1 MRHGGLYRAAMRL
14 PSAVHGALRGFLWIM
29 AIAAFAVMAAWAP
42 SQAAAATPSAGP
54 DAIALAERY
63 APVVMLQERGDRCDE
78 GEPFEPID
86 VDLLMGNDEV
96 ALRGPWDGVNMVAV
110 APDAQRL
117 GRGLWGYHLD
127 FPGDALRPG
136 CTYVEWAQ
144 RLSAQG
150 PSTAYARVVTEPGV
164 PGKLALQYWFYYVF
178 NDWNNTHEGDW
189 EMIQLVFDADTAA
202 AALHI
207 APAEVGYSQ
216 HSSAE
221 RAVWGDS
228 KIELVDGTH
237 PVVYPAAGSH
247 ANFYSSNVFLMRS
260 GAEGMG
266 CDDASGPSRTVR
278 PVVATVPTDRD
289 DYLSAYPWL
298 GFEGRWGE
306 QHAGVFN
313 GPTGPNDKTQWTHP
327 ITWSQESWRDRSF
340 VVPSGGSVGTMATD
354 FFCDSVA
361 TGSEILR
368 RSKANPAAAALIIA
382 GLVLLVGWAVTRTR
396 WRDARPEV
404 LRRRRAW
411 GQVLNAAWQ
420 VFRRHPRLFLGIGLV
435 FIPIGLLV
443 TLLQW
448 LLFQVAVFDVLV
460 DEAGPRNSFV
470 ALLALAFG
478 AVFGLL
484 GLAVVQAATARA
496 LAAIEAGRT
505 VTALGAYRGVL
516 PYWRPLVLALVAATV
531 THVVLGVSVI
541 LIPLG
546 VYILVRW
553 SLLAVVVGMEGD
565 DARPGVLRRSARLTR
580 RNWWRTASLGVG
592 VTVLALFAGP
602 AVGVLALIAT
612 GAAFNVVN
620 LIAACVY
627 VVAVPLAA
635 IAMSVLYFDLRS
647 REAEVAAGVTSGAV
661 PAGPGPD
668 AEVGPA

>member
-1 MRHGGLYRAAMRL
+1 MRL
-14 PSAVHGALRGFLWIM
+14 PPVARVAPRGLLGVLVSVAL
-29 AIAAFAVMAAWAP
+29 AAFAVIVIHAMVAP
-42 SQAAAATPSAGP
+42 AHVAAATPSAGP

-63 APVVMLQERGDRCDE
+63 APVVMLQEMGDTCDD
-78 GEPFEPID
+78 GEPYQPID

-96 ALRGPWDGVNMVAV
+96 ALRGPWDGTNMVAV

-117 GRGLWGYHLD
+117 ARGLWGYHLD

-136 CTYVEWAQ
+136 CTYAEWSQ
-144 RLSAQG
+144 RLATQA
-150 PSTAYARVVTEPGV
+150 PSTTYARVVTEPGK
-164 PGKLALQYWFYYVF
+164 PGKLALQYWFFYVF

-189 EMIQLVFDADTAA
+189 EMIQIVFDADTAA
-202 AALHI
+202 AALRTT
-207 APAEVGYSQ
+207 PAEVGYSQ

-221 RAVWGDS
+221 RAEWGDS
-228 KIELVDGTH
+228 KLELVDGTH

-260 GAEGMG
+260 EAEGMG

-298 GFEGRWGE
+298 GFDGRWGE

-340 VVPSGGSVGTMATD
+340 VVPDGGSVGTMATD
-354 FFCDSVA
+354 FFCGSVA
-361 TGSEILR
+361 AGSELLR
-368 RSKANPAAAALIIA
+368 RSKANPPAALLVVA
-382 GLVLLVGWAVTRTR
+382 GLVLLAGWGITRTR
-396 WRDARPEV
+396 WRDAHAEV

-420 VFRRHPRLFLGIGLV
+420 VLRSHPRLFLGIGLV

-460 DEAGPRNSFV
+460 DEAGTRNSFV
-470 ALLALAFG
+470 AFLALGFG
-478 AVFGLL
+478 GVFGLL

-496 LAAIEAGRT
+496 LTQIEGGRR

-516 PYWRPLVLALVAATV
+516 PYWRPLVLALVIATA
-531 THVVLGVSVI
+531 THVAIGISVI

-546 VYILVRW
+546 IYILVRW

-565 DARPGVLRRSARLTR
+565 GARPGVLRRSARLTR
-580 RNWWRTASLGVG
+580 RSWWRTASLGVG
-592 VTVLALFAGP
+592 VTVLALLAGP
-602 AVGVLALIAT
+602 AVGTLALIGT
-612 GAAFNVVN
+612 GAAFNLVN

-627 VVAVPLAA
+627 VVAVPFAA
-635 IAMSVLYFDLRS
+635 IAMSLLYLDLSVRQ
-647 REAEVAAGVTSGAV
+647 EAHVTAPAAPVAA
-661 PAGPGPD
+661 PDPGT
-668 AEVGPA
+668 A

>member
-1 MRHGGLYRAAMRL
+1 MRL
-14 PSAVHGALRGFLWIM
+14 PSAVRGAPRGFLWILTL
-29 AIAAFAVMAAWAP
+29 AALAAMAAWAAP
-42 SQAAAATPSAGP
+42 HAAAATPSAGP

-63 APVVMLQERGDRCDE
+63 APVVMLQERGNACDE
-78 GEPFEPID
+78 GEPYQPID
-86 VDLLMGNDEV
+86 VDLLMDNDEV

-117 GRGLWGYHLD
+117 GRGLWEYHLD

-136 CTYVEWAQ
+136 CTYAEWSQ
-144 RLSAQG
+144 RLAQQA
-150 PSTAYARVVTEPGV
+150 PSTAYARVVTEPGTS
-164 PGKLALQYWFYYVF
+164 GKLALQYWFYYVF

-189 EMIQLVFDADTAA
+189 EMIQLVFDADTPA
-202 AALHI
+202 AALRTT
-207 APAEVGYSQ
+207 PTEVGYSQ

-221 RAVWGDS
+221 RAAWGDS
-228 KIELVDGTH
+228 KLELVDGTH

-260 GAEGMG
+260 ESEGMG
-266 CDDASGPSRTVR
+266 CDDASGPSRTVL
-278 PVVATVPTDRD
+278 PIVATVPTDRA
-289 DYLSAYPWL
+289 DYLRAHPWL
-298 GFEGRWGE
+298 GFDGRWGE
-306 QHAGVFN
+306 QQAGVFN

-340 VVPSGGSVGTMATD
+340 VVPDGGSVGTMATD
-354 FFCDSVA
+354 FFCGSVA
-361 TGSEILR
+361 AGSELLR
-368 RSKANPAAAALIIA
+368 RAKANPPAAVLIIA
-382 GLVLLVGWAVTRTR
+382 GLVLLVGWGVTRTR
-396 WRDARPEV
+396 WRDDGPRT

-420 VFRRHPRLFLGIGLV
+420 VLRRHPRLFLGIGLV

-460 DEAGPRNSFV
+460 DEAGSRNSFV

-478 AVFGLL
+478 GVFGLI
-484 GLAVVQAATARA
+484 GLAVAQAATARA
-496 LAAIEAGRT
+496 LAQIEGGRK
-505 VTALGAYRGVL
+505 VTALGAYRGLL
-516 PYWRPLVLALVAATV
+516 PYWRPLTLALAGATI
-531 THVVLGVSVI
+531 TYVVLGMSVI
-541 LIPLG
+541 LIPVG

-565 DARPGVLRRSARLTR
+565 GARPGVLRRSASLTR

-592 VTVLALFAGP
+592 VTVLALLAGP
-602 AVGVLALIAT
+602 AVGTLALIGT

-627 VVAVPLAA
+627 VAAVPFAA
-635 IAMSVLYFDLRS
+635 IVMSLLYLDLS
-647 REAEVAAGVTSGAV
+647 IREEAPSAILPDSGAT
-661 PAGPGPD
+661 PD
-668 AEVGPA
+668 PTTA